1 MRRYIRLCSLANNTI
16 KHFIFWVF
24 GIIITFC
31 ILHSF
36 GQHYILSKIITNH
49 NQKIKD
55 CLGNKKI
62 IESDEVFSDKR
73 GLGFDNNVLLQIQD
87 KNLKNAKRQVEIQK
101 EQINCILQT
110 IHNRNVYSQSLPNLM
125 VILFFS
131 IPFIV
136 IPLFIYGW
144 LQKKKKKKVTLH
156 E

>member
-1 MRRYIRLCSLANNTI
+1 MKRYIRLCNLANTTI

-24 GIIITFC
+24 GIILTFC
-31 ILHSF
+31 IIHSF

-49 NQKIKD
+49 NQKVKD
-55 CLGNKKI
+55 CLGKNKV
-62 IESDEVFSDKR
+62 IETDEVFNDRK

-87 KNLKNAKRQVEIQK
+87 KNLKSAKKQVEIQK

-110 IHNRNVYSQSLPNLM
+110 IHDRNIYTQSLPNLM
-125 VILFFS
+125 VILFFT
-131 IPFIV
+131 IPFVV

-144 LQKKKKKKVTLH
+144 LQKKKKVTLH

>member
-1 MRRYIRLCSLANNTI
+1 M
-16 KHFIFWVF
+16 
-24 GIIITFC
+24 
-31 ILHSF
+31 
-36 GQHYILSKIITNH
+36 
-49 NQKIKD
+49 
-55 CLGNKKI
+55 GNKKI